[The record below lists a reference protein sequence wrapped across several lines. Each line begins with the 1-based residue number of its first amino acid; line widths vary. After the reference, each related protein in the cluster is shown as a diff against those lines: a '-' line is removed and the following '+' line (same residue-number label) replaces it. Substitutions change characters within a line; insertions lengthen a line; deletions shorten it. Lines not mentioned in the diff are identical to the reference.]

1 MRRLPGGTNDKRSML
16 GRATLVGIALLVVV
30 SLFTMPAA
38 GHAYLSES
46 NPQNGAALD
55 TAPETVELSYAG
67 DGIEL
72 ADVTVHGPNGSE
84 ISGDTTIDS
93 DDRQLVSVPIENAGD
108 GMYTVQW
115 EVLADDGHTTSGTF
129 FFTVGE
135 EQLDRDA
142 VRDTYSEDD
151 DDDGTL
157 FESGAKGILLLAL
170 IGLVGI
176 PITAWVAVYPV
187 SGRITTTTVEQ
198 IDLRIIQL
206 VAGSAVLLALGVVG
220 LGLTR
225 STALGAT
232 GGPAV
237 QQFIETTLGTIWL
250 GQLALTGA
258 IVGILIAAYRNII
271 ERRAWLAAVFLGGIA
286 MQLTVS
292 WSSHSA
298 TAVDRLQGTV
308 IDFVHIFGA
317 GLWVGGLVVL
327 AVVVQPL
334 VRGREPIAARQSVAA
349 IIRRYSIV
357 ALTGVTLA
365 GTTGIFLTAWHA
377 PTAEALLGTLY
388 GTVLTTKT
396 GLVLF
401 ALGIG
406 GVVRFVLLRSL
417 DPTAQ
422 GVFGRTQPTPTAPVR
437 EDGGE
442 STTLRRV
449 IWGVRIELVVLI
461 GVILLSGMLTSIP
474 TAAVAAGDEGIPQA
488 SIETEH
494 DGGVVELSALPA
506 DDANDRLFVHEYE
519 PVIYEATFRDQ
530 SGELISSDRTV
541 RLLATHEES
550 DTAIEIDL
558 EETQDGTYATVQA
571 LPAHGEWDLRVS
583 GQPEDTFVAEWFEL
597 YVIID
602 HPEHTHDHSHGDLTG
617 EQTPFAGWL
626 GLLGLVVGV
635 IGMVAVSIETI
646 RFGRRQH

>member
-1 MRRLPGGTNDKRSML
+1 MNQYTTRRHMMMAVGAGVL
-16 GRATLVGIALLVVV
+16 GSVAGCLGSDDTEDSGQTATASQGDDDQSGAQTESPEAIGSEGLVYAFASNRIA
-30 SLFTMPAA
+30 MI
-38 GHAYLSES
+38 
-46 NPQNGAALD
+46 D
-55 TAPETVELSYAG
+55 PETGEVVDDITDSIDENEWGDVVITHDHSQVFAIEQSLSQAVVINTETRVI
-67 DGIEL
+67 D
-72 ADVTVHGPNGSE
+72 A
-84 ISGDTTIDS
+84 TIDIGPSPVHMYHPKPNEVWVHS
-93 DDRQLVSVPIENAGD
+93 DAEGAFYVI
-108 GMYTVQW
+108 
-115 EVLADDGHTTSGTF
+115 
-129 FFTVGE
+129 
-135 EQLDRDA
+135 DRD
-142 VRDTYSEDD
+142 T
-151 DDDGTL
+151 
-157 FESGAKGILLLAL
+157 
-170 IGLVGI
+170 
-176 PITAWVAVYPV
+176 
-187 SGRITTTTVEQ
+187 
-198 IDLRIIQL
+198 
-206 VAGSAVLLALGVVG
+206 
-220 LGLTR
+220 
-225 STALGAT
+225 
-232 GGPAV
+232 
-237 QQFIETTLGTIWL
+237 
-250 GQLALTGA
+250 
-258 IVGILIAAYRNII
+258 
-271 ERRAWLAAVFLGGIA
+271 
-286 MQLTVS
+286 
-292 WSSHSA
+292 
-298 TAVDRLQGTV
+298 
-308 IDFVHIFGA
+308 
-317 GLWVGGLVVL
+317 L
-327 AVVVQPL
+327 AV
-334 VRGREPIAARQSVAA
+334 ET
-349 IIRRYSIV
+349 IV

-365 GTTGIFLTAWHA
+365 GTTGLFLTAWHA

-422 GVFGRTQPTPTAPVR
+422 GVFGRTQPTPTVPVR

-530 SGELISSDRTV
+530 SGEQISSDRTV

-571 LPAHGEWDLRVS
+571 LPAHGDWDLRVS